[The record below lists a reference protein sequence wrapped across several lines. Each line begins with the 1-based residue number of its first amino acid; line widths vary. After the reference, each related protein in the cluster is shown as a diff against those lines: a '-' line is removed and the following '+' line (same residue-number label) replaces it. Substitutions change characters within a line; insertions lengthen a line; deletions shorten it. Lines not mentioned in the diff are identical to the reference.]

1 DNFHFSLAG
10 ELIYHY
16 FWHTFADKI
25 IEEMKNRIRDDKDK
39 KQAQYV
45 LYKILTDC
53 LKMLH
58 PFMPFVTEE
67 IWQKIPQYKGKMAD
81 LLIIEKWL

>member
-1 DNFHFSLAG
+1 
-10 ELIYHY
+10 
-16 FWHTFADKI
+16 
-25 IEEMKNRIRDDKDK
+25 MKYRIRVNKNK
-39 KQAQYV
+39 KQAQHV
-45 LYKILTDC
+45 LYKILIDC

-67 IWQKIPQYKGKMAD
+67 IWQKVPRYKDKRAG